1 MPLSKIDAL
10 DHRILCELLRSSC
23 VSDRQMARN
32 LGTSQPTITRRR
44 SNVEKKLI
52 DGYTVIPRWQD
63 IGYEIVVFT
72 FLKGDKSVQK
82 PGVYDEILREV
93 RDWFSKEPNVIF
105 AATGEGLG
113 FDGVMISFHKCYSD
127 YTDFRKKHTSALS
140 KFSTESQSFIVD
152 INSPI
157 VLKPFHLKYLADAK

>member
-1 MPLSKIDAL
+1 MNEL
-10 DHRILCELLRSSC
+10 DHKIFCELLKNSR

-52 DGYTVIPRWQD
+52 EGYTVIPKWQE

-72 FLKGDKSVQK
+72 FIKGDRGVRK
-82 PGVYDEILREV
+82 PVVFDETLRKV

-113 FDGVMISFHKCYSD
+113 FDGVMVSFHKCYSD
-127 YTDFRKKHTSALS
+127 YADFKKKHDKELSNFSA
-140 KFSTESQSFIVD
+140 ESQSFIVD

-157 VLKPFHLKYLADAK
+157 ALKPFHLKYLTDAK